1 MASLA
6 GLSSRKGRLEP
17 GMDADFSVFD
27 PVASFKVERGAVL
40 HRHSLTPYLGMELTG
55 TVLQTYVR
63 GHKVYDH
70 GSFGRP
76 QGELL

>member
-1 MASLA
+1 
-6 GLSSRKGRLEP
+6 
-17 GMDADFSVFD
+17 MDADFSVFD
-27 PVASFKVERGAVL
+27 PGASFKVQRAGVL

-63 GHKVYDH
+63 GHRVYDH